1 MSGGVHVMKYVAM
14 TGCYGIA
21 HDYTVLRCVLRNFTM
36 SSLYTTTES
45 TVCGIVLRRT
55 QEIK

>member
-1 MSGGVHVMKYVAM
+1 MKYVAM

-55 QEIK
+55 QEIKQWFQ